1 MKSSILYSAAAL
13 IAACAISISVQAQ
26 LKVESNGYVGIGIGT
41 SVPLSN
47 LVVNTVGDST
57 AAMSVERNS
66 ETDISA
72 FLMSMIQ
79 GNTPYVSSSNYGI
92 KVSTNRFNAQT
103 NAAISA
109 QSTLAFDKCI
119 GVKANAGYGTALPS
133 NFSGYFQP
141 KAYGVYATA
150 GNLTSGYNYGIYGLL
165 TGSNNGTGV
174 FGGVTDM
181 SSAIPGKYAG
191 YFYGQTNVSGN
202 FYATTVT
209 ETSDERLKTNI
220 APIEEDALSV
230 IGKLNPVQFNWQ
242 QLELNGE
249 LCDSTKEKP
258 KYFSPD
264 INFEQLHYGFLA
276 QEVRELLPNI
286 VNEDGNGILGINYT
300 ELIPL
305 LVIAVQDLKQQV
317 KNLQGENKSI
327 KRQTLKD
334 DLYAQTVLYQNNP
347 NPFDISTEIRY
358 YLPADVQDA
367 SIYIYDMNGTQIKE
381 YGITNSGDGSV
392 TIQGS
397 ELKAGMY
404 LYSLIA
410 DGQVIDTK
418 RMILTK

>member
-13 IAACAISISVQAQ
+13 LAACAISIRVQAQ

-66 ETDISA
+66 ETDIAA

-79 GNTPYVSSSNYGI
+79 GNTPYISSTNYGI
-92 KVSTNRFNAQT
+92 KVSTDRFNAQT
-103 NAAISA
+103 NAAIFA
-109 QSTLAFDKCI
+109 KSTLALDKCI
-119 GVKANAGYGTALPS
+119 GVKAEAEYGTALPS
-133 NFSGYFQP
+133 NFSGFFLP
-141 KAYGVYATA
+141 KSYGVYATA

-174 FGGVTDM
+174 FGGITDM
-181 SSAIPGKYAG
+181 GSAIPGKYAG
-191 YFYGQTNVSGN
+191 YFYGQTNVAGN

-242 QLELNGE
+242 QMELNGE

-264 INFEQLHYGFLA
+264 IDFEQLHYGFLA

-327 KRQTLKD
+327 KRQKLTD
-334 DLYAQTVLYQNNP
+334 DLYTQTVLYQNNP

-381 YGITNSGDGSV
+381 YTITNSGDGSV